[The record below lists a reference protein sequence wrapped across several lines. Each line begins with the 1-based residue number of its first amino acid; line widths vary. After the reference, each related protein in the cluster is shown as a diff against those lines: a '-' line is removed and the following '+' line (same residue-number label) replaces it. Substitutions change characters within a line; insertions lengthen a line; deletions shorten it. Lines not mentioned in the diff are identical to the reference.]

1 MVAFLLLYSP
11 MKRLVLLLLIS
22 SQGFSQQASEL
33 PLVFIDTQGRT
44 IRDEP
49 KTEALIQIIDNGE
62 GKVNKSGDTPVFVE
76 KIGIEYRGSSS
87 QMFPKK
93 PYGFET
99 WDDKGE
105 DLDVSLF
112 GWPEESDWILFASY
126 NEKSLIHNVL
136 AMRIAREMGLYASRT
151 KYVELYVNKDYQGV
165 YVLLEKVKRDKGRV
179 DIAKLDPEEE
189 SGDDLTGGYILKI
202 DKNTGTNIGSFFSDY
217 TNVGSGFKPTEFL
230 YEYPDPPTLKQQEYI
245 RDYVKRFEKS
255 LMQNQFVSAAD
266 NYRDYIDMKSFVFV
280 TLLNEITKNVDA
292 YRISTFLYKDKDSND
307 GKLTLGPPWDY
318 DLSFGNANYCEGQF
332 TNGFA
337 YRFNYVCP
345 GDNWFVPFWWDRFLS
360 DPTFVEL
367 MRQTYDDLRTNGV
380 LQEAELMKIIDQ
392 YASEIEKAQLR
403 NFNKWPVLGMYVW
416 PQPSPYATTWWEEV
430 NELKFW
436 LSARLR
442 WLDANL
448 PGSTNE
454 VLATMPKAEEI
465 QVYPNPFT
473 ETISVKIQISVKSN
487 VNIDLINALGQVVH
501 SENQT
506 LQAGNQVVYLEID
519 EKAKSEHIYALRVR
533 YEGKEELFKLVKN

>member
-165 YVLLEKVKRDKGRV
+165 YVLLEKVKRDE
-179 DIAKLDPEEE
+179 D
-189 SGDDLTGGYILKI
+189 
-202 DKNTGTNIGSFFSDY
+202 
-217 TNVGSGFKPTEFL
+217 
-230 YEYPDPPTLKQQEYI
+230 
-245 RDYVKRFEKS
+245 
-255 LMQNQFVSAAD
+255 
-266 NYRDYIDMKSFVFV
+266 
-280 TLLNEITKNVDA
+280 
-292 YRISTFLYKDKDSND
+292 
-307 GKLTLGPPWDY
+307 
-318 DLSFGNANYCEGQF
+318 CE
-332 TNGFA
+332 
-337 YRFNYVCP
+337 V
-345 GDNWFVPFWWDRFLS
+345 
-360 DPTFVEL
+360 
-367 MRQTYDDLRTNGV
+367 M
-380 LQEAELMKIIDQ
+380 
-392 YASEIEKAQLR
+392 
-403 NFNKWPVLGMYVW
+403 
-416 PQPSPYATTWWEEV
+416 
-430 NELKFW
+430 
-436 LSARLR
+436 
-442 WLDANL
+442 
-448 PGSTNE
+448 
-454 VLATMPKAEEI
+454 
-465 QVYPNPFT
+465 
-473 ETISVKIQISVKSN
+473 
-487 VNIDLINALGQVVH
+487 
-501 SENQT
+501 
-506 LQAGNQVVYLEID
+506 
-519 EKAKSEHIYALRVR
+519 
-533 YEGKEELFKLVKN
+533 